1 MNTKNK
7 FAIQPSVIC
16 CDLCNLETEVKA
28 LKKAGVQSLH
38 IDVLD
43 GAFSP
48 SLPVGLDTFIQLSK
62 KIDLPFDVHIMSN
75 NNEWFIDE
83 CLKMKPERI
92 CFQCEGEKH
101 IEAMLS
107 KIKAAGVKAGV
118 AFAPSTPISQIGYAI
133 NDCDFVL
140 LMRIEPGYASHK
152 GIDAYSYMNQKVID
166 TRAILDQGK
175 KNRDIVIDG
184 RVSFDVIEDLTKL
197 GATCFV
203 CGSKSIF
210 ISKDYKK
217 NVKEAKE
224 RYNKVLG

>member
-1 MNTKNK
+1 MDTKNK

-28 LKKAGVQSLH
+28 LKKAGVQALH

-101 IEAMLS
+101 IEAMIS

-118 AFAPSTPISQIGYAI
+118 AFGPATPISQIGYAI

-140 LMRIEPGYASHK
+140 LMRIEPGYASFK
-152 GIDAYSYMNQKVID
+152 GVDVYPYMNQKIMD

-184 RVSFDVIEDLTKL
+184 RVSFDSIEELTKL

-203 CGSKSIF
+203 CGSRSIF